1 MGMSL
6 PDLPP
11 AESLDAN
18 VASVSSAVGA
28 AQAPL
33 VDGQLPTSADAET
46 GQKKSKTG
54 LFVFIG
60 VAVAAVAI
68 FGLAF
73 APSRNSVAITV
84 DSTHLIADPAGMKA
98 PVFSGNKLDGSGKA
112 SLADYAGKVVVVNFW
127 ATWCHPCEK
136 EIPDLSRAYEKY
148 KAKGVV
154 FLGVMADQPTPD
166 AQVLLNFQS
175 DHEMTYPVV
184 RVNPELLQSFDYPEN
199 LPTTF
204 VFDRS
209 GHRVDVDHNQRFF
222 HLGAISEERLS
233 KLLDSL
239 I

>member
-1 MGMSL
+1 MSEDTTPAAAVERETGSGLASTRALIGLFLAGTIGIIIFLFVHLSADPKKGIELGTKAAAACDKGARNCL
-6 PDLPP
+6 PDVTFTDTQGH
-11 AESLDAN
+11 AF
-18 VASVSSAVGA
+18 
-28 AQAPL
+28 
-33 VDGQLPTSADAET
+33 T
-46 GQKKSKTG
+46 GKE
-54 LFVFIG
+54 L
-60 VAVAAVAI
+60 
-68 FGLAF
+68 
-73 APSRNSVAITV
+73 
-84 DSTHLIADPAGMKA
+84 
-98 PVFSGNKLDGSGKA
+98 
-112 SLADYAGKVVVVNFW
+112 AGKVVVVNFW

-136 EIPDLSRAYEKY
+136 EIPDLSRAYDKY

-209 GHRVDVDHNQRFF
+209 GHRVDVDNNQRFF